1 MSEETTF
8 TQWRERARTE
18 IRDERPQVRWLLIVA
33 AAVVV
38 VGILAGVLVLLVG

>member
-8 TQWRERARTE
+8 VQWRERARTE
-18 IRDERPQVRWLLIVA
+18 INEERPQVRWLLIVA

-38 VGILAGVLVLLVG
+38 VGIVAGVLALLLA